1 MASKMGIGSLK
12 ISEELV
18 SRICEALHCLELFFR
33 GHDTIFGPRVS
44 NFYHRSL
51 KVSKRRI
58 NKTYARINIRLIHL
72 SLLLRNIEWGKP
84 RTIPAWDKNEFEGNP
99 ERIAQA
105 LRAQWLVR
113 KGPIPNLTDLIEDA
127 NGVIVM
133 FDSGADDVDV
143 IRR

>member
-1 MASKMGIGSLK
+1 MASKMEIGALK
-12 ISEELV
+12 ISEEFV

-33 GHDTIFGPRVS
+33 GHDTIFDPRVS

-105 LRAQWLVR
+105 LRA
-113 KGPIPNLTDLIEDA
+113 
-127 NGVIVM
+127 
-133 FDSGADDVDV
+133 
-143 IRR
+143 

>member
-1 MASKMGIGSLK
+1 MASKMEIGALN

-58 NKTYARINIRLIHL
+58 NKTYARINIRLVHL

-105 LRAQWLVR
+105 LRA
-113 KGPIPNLTDLIEDA
+113 
-127 NGVIVM
+127 
-133 FDSGADDVDV
+133 
-143 IRR
+143 